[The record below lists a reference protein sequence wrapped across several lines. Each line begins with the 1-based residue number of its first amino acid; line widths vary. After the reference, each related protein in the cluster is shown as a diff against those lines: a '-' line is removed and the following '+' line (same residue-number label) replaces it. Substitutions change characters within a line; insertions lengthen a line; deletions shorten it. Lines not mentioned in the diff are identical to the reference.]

1 MEERLRELELENRN
15 LHIENELLKKKIQHR
30 DTMIETLQE
39 SVETTQKE
47 YLDIIAEARQYQH
60 AYLNVVGEIKELKKR
75 YEEEMRE
82 QISKIKG

>member
-39 SVETTQKE
+39 SVEITQKE